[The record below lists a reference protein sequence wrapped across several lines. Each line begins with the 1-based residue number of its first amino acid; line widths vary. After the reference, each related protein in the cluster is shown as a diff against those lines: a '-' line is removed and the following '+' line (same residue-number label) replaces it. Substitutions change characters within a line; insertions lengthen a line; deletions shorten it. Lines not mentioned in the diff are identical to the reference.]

1 MNENTYVTIMQFQSL
16 CFDETVNF
24 GEKIGRSLEGGEVL
38 ILSGVLGSGKT
49 AFTKGVAR
57 ALGVEETVTSPS
69 FSIMNRYE
77 GTVLLFHFDF
87 YRIDSV
93 SEMEDLLED
102 YVYRMDGVTVIEWGE
117 DVCTALD
124 EYYFVR
130 FDIENGARKIA
141 VERIKR

>member
-1 MNENTYVTIMQFQSL
+1 MQFRSL
-16 CFDETVNF
+16 CFDDTVEF
-24 GEKIGRSLEGGEVL
+24 GENIGNTLKGGEVL
-38 ILSGVLGSGKT
+38 VLSGVLGSGKT

-102 YVYRMDGVTVIEWGE
+102 YLYRMDGVTVIEWGE
-117 DVCTALD
+117 DVCPTLD

-130 FDIENGARKIA
+130 FEIENGARKIA